1 VVVGIVR
8 SKEKEGESLD
18 QRRVQIIVYTR
29 KSSVQQKLS
38 QFGHVVY
45 ISKKMNYVCLYVNEK
60 QKDNVIAKIKN
71 LHGIQKIEVGPEVLE
86 AIKEF

>member
-1 VVVGIVR
+1 MVAGTVQ
-8 SKEKEGESLD
+8 SKEEEGESLD
-18 QRRVQIIVYTR
+18 QNRVQLIVYTR

-60 QKDNVIAKIKN
+60 
-71 LHGIQKIEVGPEVLE
+71 
-86 AIKEF
+86 

>member
-1 VVVGIVR
+1 MVAGTVQ
-8 SKEKEGESLD
+8 SKEEEGESLD
-18 QRRVQIIVYTR
+18 QNRVQLIVYTR

-60 QKDNVIAKIKN
+60 QKDNIIAKIKN
-71 LHGIQKIEVGPEVLE
+71 LHGIQKIEFGPEVLE
-86 AIKEF
+86 AIK

>member
-1 VVVGIVR
+1 M
-8 SKEKEGESLD
+8 D
-18 QRRVQIIVYTR
+18 QRRIQIIVYTR

-45 ISKKMNYVCLYVNEK
+45 VSKRMNYVCLYINEK
-60 QKDNVIAKIKN
+60 QKDNIISKIKT
-71 LHGIQKIEVGPEVLE
+71 LHGIQRIEIGPEVLE